1 MAGGVP
7 LRGNGCESV
16 LSAGGDPLT
25 VTSEG
30 DRLTLSI
37 DRRQWWATREDE
49 HIVME
54 LVDRMNDWLGV
65 RRG

>member
-1 MAGGVP
+1 M
-7 LRGNGCESV
+7 
-16 LSAGGDPLT
+16 LSAGGDGQR
-25 VTSEG
+25 VTAEG

-49 HIVME
+49 CTVMD

>member
-1 MAGGVP
+1 M
-7 LRGNGCESV
+7 

-25 VTSEG
+25 VTAEG

-49 HIVME
+49 CTVMD

-65 RRG
+65 RRGG